1 MSEPEET
8 SAVSTRTLEI
18 IVALVL
24 LALAVLIMWD
34 SRRMGAGWGASGPES
49 GYFPFYIG
57 LMMAI
62 ASVVN
67 LIKGW
72 RMSRE
77 KSFVSSQ
84 ALRLVGAMFFPAL
97 AFVFAMQ
104 WLGLYVS
111 GAILIAAFMRWQ
123 GKFSYAI
130 CAAVAVGTVVVL
142 FAMFELWFKVPLI
155 KGPIESL
162 LGF

>member
-8 SAVSTRTLEI
+8 SAASTRTLEI
-18 IVALVL
+18 IVSVAL

-34 SRRMGAGWGASGPES
+34 SKRMGAGWGPSGPES

-57 LMMAI
+57 LLMGI

-67 LIKGW
+67 LVKAW
-72 RMSRE
+72 RMTRDD
-77 KSFVSSQ
+77 SFVSREEI
-84 ALRLVGAMFFPAL
+84 RLVGAMFFPAL
-97 AFVFAMQ
+97 VFVFLMQ
-104 WLGLYVS
+104 WLGIYVS
-111 GAILIAAFMRWQ
+111 GALLIAAFMRWQ
-123 GKFSYAI
+123 GKFSYAM
-130 CAAVAVGTVVVL
+130 CAAVGVGTVVVL

-155 KGPIESL
+155 KGPIESA